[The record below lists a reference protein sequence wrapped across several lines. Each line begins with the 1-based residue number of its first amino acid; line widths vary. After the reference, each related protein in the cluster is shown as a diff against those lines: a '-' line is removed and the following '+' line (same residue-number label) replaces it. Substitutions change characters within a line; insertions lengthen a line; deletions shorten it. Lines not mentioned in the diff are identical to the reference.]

1 MGGSGDADLVSQRSS
16 KNDLSFLTSVESGD
30 TQTQPAPVVTSERGG
45 RNMLQT
51 SHRRMTPDESN
62 FREWCKPERK
72 TKNAC
77 IF

>member
-1 MGGSGDADLVSQRSS
+1 MHGIRPSADLVTLS
-16 KNDLSFLTSVESGD
+16 K
-30 TQTQPAPVVTSERGG
+30 AG
-45 RNMLQT
+45 RNMLLT

-72 TKNAC
+72 AKNAC